1 MAVPGAKPKSHLQAV
16 REGTFRA
23 DRQTEGARFA
33 PQDPVEPDW
42 SDVFPSAARGALAK
56 EAKELREYAAA
67 LWVRIVPALV
77 ISTGL
82 TETQR
87 ETVVDYV
94 ITATRIWQGERALTR
109 QGMVV
114 QTERGMVKNPWT
126 SVLNAYR
133 SHFRSLTGELGLSP
147 SAAARITPPETGD
160 DEDDTFD

>member
-1 MAVPGAKPKSHLQAV
+1 MSVSGAKPKPHLQAV

-33 PQDPVEPDW
+33 PVDPVEPDW
-42 SDVFPSAARGALAK
+42 AEVFPSASRGALAK
-56 EAKELREYAAA
+56 EAKELRDYAAT
-67 LWVRIVPALV
+67 LWARIVPALV
-77 ISTGL
+77 VSTGL

-87 ETVVDYV
+87 ETVTDYV
-94 ITATRIWQGERALTR
+94 VTATRIWQGERALTR

-147 SAAARITPPETGD
+147 SSASRIAAPDTGD
-160 DEDDTFD
+160 DDDDTFD